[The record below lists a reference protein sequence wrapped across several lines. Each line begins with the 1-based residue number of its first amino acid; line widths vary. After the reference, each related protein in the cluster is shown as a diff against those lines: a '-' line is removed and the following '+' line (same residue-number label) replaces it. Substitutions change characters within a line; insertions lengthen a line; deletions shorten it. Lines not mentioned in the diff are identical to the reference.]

1 MRLIQ
6 KLRGLKGDVR
16 GLSTVE
22 YTVLLV
28 LIVAGSV
35 GLWKSLGKDVV
46 DQLNVSQHRYHED
59 VKPIEPG
66 G

>member
-1 MRLIQ
+1 MPLIQ
-6 KLRGLKGDVR
+6 KPRGLQSDVR

-35 GLWKSLGKDVV
+35 GLWKGFGEKISRKLGQSDAAFGTQVTNDTV
-46 DQLNVSQHRYHED
+46 TQ
-59 VKPIEPG
+59 
-66 G
+66 

>member
-1 MRLIQ
+1 MRFIQ
-6 KLRGLKGDVR
+6 KLRGLQSDVR

-35 GLWKSLGKDVV
+35 GLWQGFGSKVSAKLKDSDAAFGAKVTNTVV
-46 DQLNVSQHRYHED
+46 TE
-59 VKPIEPG
+59 
-66 G
+66 